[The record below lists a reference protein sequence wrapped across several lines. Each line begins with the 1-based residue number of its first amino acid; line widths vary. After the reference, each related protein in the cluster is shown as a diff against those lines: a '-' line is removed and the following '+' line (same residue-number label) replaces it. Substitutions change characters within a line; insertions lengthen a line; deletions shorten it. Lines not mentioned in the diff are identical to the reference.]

1 MTAILAVIAFCMLIV
16 FVFLT
21 SAVWAIAGRVQRL
34 VALVQEQ
41 NVHYGIGVGD
51 LSEPDEGVAPIGPT
65 LEDRPDPRLQ
75 P

>member
-1 MTAILAVIAFCMLIV
+1 MIAVLVVLAFFALIV

-21 SAVWAIAGRVQRL
+21 SAVWAIAGGVRRL